1 MSLSPQL
8 TLARRHTQPAAAYIA
23 RLTATA
29 VFAYLLALQVPA
41 GTGRP
46 VLAPLTAL
54 LVLQASLFQTIRSG
68 IKKVI
73 SVTAGVLAAVTLSA
87 LMGFSWWLLGL
98 LIASALFIGYVLRLG
113 NDILEVPISA
123 MLIFSSVGT
132 HAAATG
138 RVVDTLVGTAAG
150 LAGGIVFAPLRMQPA
165 REAVGDLAGRL
176 AGLLDRMAGDLGDE
190 PDQSRVGGWLTQ
202 ARNLRIEIERVD
214 DTLRQAEDSARLN
227 PRALR
232 MPGTPS
238 LAEVTLRGGL
248 ETLEHAALTL
258 RFLARSVIDASRVES
273 DASPVRDAE
282 TRERLA
288 AVLTRLAM
296 AIRTYGELVR
306 TLPSG
311 DDSLESELT
320 AELAEAL
327 ELQDQ
332 LADLLEPRIVP
343 DGGATEWPLRG
354 EILSHVD
361 RLRSGLAAD
370 SIAHPIP
377 RRRTER
383 PARPLPR
390 PLVRPLSR
398 PLSHPLA
405 RPLSHPLGREARC
418 AARPAR
424 GPRHGR
430 GPGGADQERPLI
442 SVSITNHHPG
452 DRDP

>member
-8 TLARRHTQPAAAYIA
+8 TLVRRHTQPSAVYIA

-29 VFAYLLALQVPA
+29 VFAYLLALHVPA
-41 GTGRP
+41 GTDRP

-73 SVTAGVLAAVTLSA
+73 SVTAGVLAAVTLST
-87 LMGFSWWLLGL
+87 LVDFNWWLLGL
-98 LIASALFIGYVLRLG
+98 LIAGALSIGYVLRLG
-113 NDILEVPISA
+113 DDILEVPISA

-150 LAGGIVFAPLRMQPA
+150 LAGGIAFAPLRMQPA
-165 REAVGDLAGRL
+165 RESVGELAGRL
-176 AGLLDRMAGDLGDE
+176 ADLLDRMAGDLGDE

-202 ARNLRIEIERVD
+202 ARDLRVEIERVD

-232 MPGTPS
+232 MPSTIPH
-238 LAEVTLRGGL
+238 AEVALRGGL
-248 ETLEHAALTL
+248 ETFEHAALTL

-288 AVLTRLAM
+288 ALLTRLA
-296 AIRTYGELVR
+296 AAVRTYGELVQ
-306 TLPSG
+306 TLPSA
-311 DDSLESELT
+311 DDSLESALT

-332 LADLLEPRIVP
+332 LADLLEPRTVP

-361 RLRSGLAAD
+361 RLRSRIAADSAD
-370 SIAHPIP
+370 SIARPVP

-383 PARPLPR
+383 PVRSLAR

-398 PLSHPLA
+398 PLSHSLANSVA
-405 RPLSHPLGREARC
+405 RPLSRPFGREARG
-418 AARPAR
+418 AAGPGR

-430 GPGGADQERPLI
+430 
-442 SVSITNHHPG
+442 
-452 DRDP
+452 